1 MSGRARERSEHIQYR
16 RSRKSDDGVGFS
28 MIAPPISNK
37 LRERSEHQPQRRA
50 VCRKRGRNNASV
62 PPDPTK
68 TAATQRTSQR
78 AERAIKCSAMREQL
92 TSKTGLAYDGG
103 RAAAL
108 LPWMRSGA
116 KPSGVREHL
125 SAADRA
131 GK

>member
-1 MSGRARERSEHIQYR
+1 MFLVREECRRRRILDVRAAELQEEMAEQRS
-16 RSRKSDDGVGFS
+16 
-28 MIAPPISNK
+28 
-37 LRERSEHQPQRRA
+37 
-50 VCRKRGRNNASV
+50 SV

-78 AERAIKCSAMREQL
+78 AERAIKRSAMREQL

-108 LPWMRSGA
+108 LRWMKSGA
-116 KPSGVREHL
+116 EPSDIREHL
-125 SAADRA
+125 GATDRA

>member
-1 MSGRARERSEHIQYR
+1 MSEHAFFSRRVTTTSDSRCSRR
-16 RSRKSDDGVGFS
+16 RSAGGE
-28 MIAPPISNK
+28 A
-37 LRERSEHQPQRRA
+37 EQRF
-50 VCRKRGRNNASV
+50 SV

-78 AERAIKCSAMREQL
+78 AERAIKRSAMREQL

-108 LPWMRSGA
+108 LRWMRSGA